1 MNEYIIWKKIFVE
14 KDEEML
20 NILLGL
26 VTKDEK
32 AKKLII
38 ENILKLRTSPKLVY
52 NIAINLDNAED
63 ENILE
68 NIANEIVG
76 KIKEEI

>member
-1 MNEYIIWKKIFVE
+1 MNEYIIWKKIFEE